1 MNLDDY
7 NDGVLQQTFGY
18 NPKDWGYFFYQGT
31 SMAAPHV
38 SGIAALL
45 ISTGVTGPDAIR
57 EALETTA
64 RDLGSAGWDEEYGW
78 GLVDAY
84 AALNY
89 YHILADFNYDGVVDF
104 EDLGTLSD
112 NWLDYDPFVD
122 IAPGGG
128 DGIINFL
135 DYAEWAAA
143 YGG

>member
-1 MNLDDY
+1 
-7 NDGVLQQTFGY
+7 
-18 NPKDWGYFFYQGT
+18 
-31 SMAAPHV
+31 MAAPHV

-45 ISTGVTGPDAIR
+45 ISVGITGPDVVR
-57 EALETTA
+57 EALQSTA
-64 RDLGSAGWDEEYGW
+64 RDLGPAGWDDEYGW

-89 YHILADFNYDGVVDF
+89 FHAPGDFNYDGSVDY
-104 EDLGTLSD
+104 EDLATLAGY
-112 NWLDYDPFVD
+112 WLDYDPLVD
-122 IAPGGG
+122 IAPDGG